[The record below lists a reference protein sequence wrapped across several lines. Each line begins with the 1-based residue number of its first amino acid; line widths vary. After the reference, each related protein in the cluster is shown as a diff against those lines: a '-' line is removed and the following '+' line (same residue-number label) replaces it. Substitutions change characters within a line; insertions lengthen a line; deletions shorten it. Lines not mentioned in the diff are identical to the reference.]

1 MIVQS
6 QAVEQQ
12 LIELIHEVIKMRNYI
27 SYLHPVN
34 QKALIR
40 IFNYYLSTGSVDED
54 AHYKLQA
61 LYDILLNYSNP

>member
-1 MIVQS
+1 MKLNPQT
-6 QAVEQQ
+6 AEQY
-12 LIELIHEVIKMRNYI
+12 LINLIHEVIKMRKYI